1 MMRKVKWFMA
11 LALVIALIL
20 ANLGPLKVQ
29 HLSIQLAAEHLFDLG
44 PLHVT
49 NTLLC
54 SWIAVAILIVVGWV
68 SSRRL
73 VNTPAAK
80 SWQNIIETG
89 IEALYNYMQGLV
101 GDKARAFFP
110 VIATFFLYILTCNW
124 LGFFPG
130 VSSIGFWE
138 EIEGQRVFIPL
149 LRGATTDLNTTLA
162 LAVCSVLSSQIYG
175 VRFQGLLAYGS
186 RFVAI
191 GKLAAFFQALAREK
205 KVHLKLLFGS
215 VLDMFIGILELFEE
229 LTKILSFSFRL
240 FGNIFGGEVLLVVIA
255 FLAPFVAS
263 VPFLALEMFGGFIQA
278 AIFAILTTAF
288 LGRATS
294 GEHHEPSSDQ
304 AKVPTASQTGQAV
317 ISR

>member
-1 MMRKVKWFMA
+1 MRKYRWLIA
-11 LALVIALIL
+11 LALIVALVL
-20 ANLGPLKVQ
+20 ANLGPFRVQ
-29 HLSIQLAAEHLFDLG
+29 HLSIQLAAEPLFDLG
-44 PLHVT
+44 PLHIT
-49 NTLLC
+49 NTLLS
-54 SWIAVAILIVVGWV
+54 SWIAMALLIVVGWI

-73 VNTPAAK
+73 VDTPAAK
-80 SWQNIIETG
+80 SWQNIIEAG
-89 IEALYNYMQGLV
+89 FEALYNYMQGLV

-138 EIEGQRVFIPL
+138 GAEGHRTFTPL

-175 VRFQGLLAYGS
+175 VRFQGLVAYGS

-191 GKLAAFFQALAREK
+191 GKLIAFFRALVREK
-205 KVHLKLLFGS
+205 KLRIKLLLGS
-215 VLDMFIGILELFEE
+215 VLDIFIGVLELFEE

-240 FGNIFGGEVLLVVIA
+240 FGNVFGGEVLLMVIA

-263 VPFLALEMFGGFIQA
+263 VPFLALEIFGGFIQA

-294 GEHHEPSSDQ
+294 GRHEASADQ
-304 AKVPTASQTGQAV
+304 AA